1 MFAGPFDVLRVC
13 HDEMPAL
20 EIVLLCSFLL
30 LLALHNG
37 GVPQQ
42 LFEVPQPNLAASF
55 PRGGRGESESCH
67 GFTE

>member
-1 MFAGPFDVLRVC
+1 MFAGPLDVLRVC

-42 LFEVPQPNLAASF
+42 LFEVGN
-55 PRGGRGESESCH
+55 GGNSTVLPGPGGGSLDVAVE
-67 GFTE
+67 

>member
-1 MFAGPFDVLRVC
+1 MFAGPFDVVRVC

-42 LFEVPQPNLAASF
+42 LFEVGNGGNSTVL
-55 PRGGRGESESCH
+55 PRPGGGSLDVAVE
-67 GFTE
+67 